1 MLMKSHHPGQPPRS
15 WRGLIGL
22 LSSYGAT
29 LSANRMIS
37 IAVPWF
43 VLTSTGSV
51 ADTGLVVFCQIAPFA
66 VVQVLAG
73 PLIDRLGARRI
84 SIAGDLVATAAMV
97 SVPLLHLAHALPLWA
112 LMALMALEGAA
123 DGPSSTAKSTF
134 LPSAAQ
140 AARTPIERGTGL
152 ITAVERTA
160 TTVGPA
166 AAGGLVALIGAANVL
181 WFSAALFAIS
191 AVIVTGTLADPEP
204 DPADPAK
211 GNSKET
217 EPYLTRLR
225 QGAAFLRREDLLR
238 TIVGMLVVTNLL
250 DQSFF
255 AVLLPVWARHSGYG
269 VQTVGLVISVF
280 GATSIIAAIAAATFS
295 TRLPRRATYL
305 IGFVIGGIP
314 RFPAMALGFPRWA
327 VLAVFAVGGL
337 GSGFIN
343 PVIGAVIYERI
354 PAALM
359 GRVRTLMGGL
369 EWSGI
374 PFGGLVAAGMIAV
387 SGLTGALWIAG
398 GCYLAAI
405 VVPGLRPAWSQLHQ
419 APPEAELHQA
429 PPEPGQQPES
439 APAEKC
445 VE

>member
-1 MLMKSHHPGQPPRS
+1 MLMKRGSPGLPRS
-15 WRGLIGL
+15 WRGLAGL

-43 VLTSTGSV
+43 VLTTTGSA
-51 ADTGLVVFCQIAPFA
+51 ADTGLIVFCQIAPFA

-73 PLIDRLGARRI
+73 PLIDKLGARRI
-84 SIAGDLVATAAMV
+84 SITGDVVATAAMI
-97 SVPLLHLAHALPLWA
+97 SVPLLHAAHALPLWA
-112 LMALMALEGAA
+112 LMVLMALEGAA

-134 LPSAAQ
+134 LPSVSR
-140 AARTPIERGTGL
+140 AARMPIERGTGL

-181 WFSAALFAIS
+181 WFSAALFGASAI
-191 AVIVTGTLADPEP
+191 IVRATLTDPEP
-204 DPADPAK
+204 DPAALAAR
-211 GNSKET
+211 ET
-217 EPYLTRLR
+217 ERYLTRLR

-255 AVLLPVWARHSGYG
+255 AVLLPVWARESGYG

-280 GATSIIAAIAAATFS
+280 GATSIIAAVAAAAFS
-295 TRLPRRATYL
+295 ARLPRRLTYL
-305 IGFVIGGIP
+305 VGFVVGGIP

-354 PAALM
+354 PAPLM

-374 PFGGLVAAGMIAV
+374 PFGGLFAAAMIAV
-387 SGLTGALWIAG
+387 SGLTGALWIVG

-405 VVPGLRPAWSQLHQ
+405 VVPGLRPAWSNMRPS
-419 APPEAELHQA
+419 PPEAE
-429 PPEPGQQPES
+429 PVPEPVR
-439 APAEKC
+439 AE
-445 VE
+445 